1 MNKKS
6 TPFAMLIL
14 VVARIPTEMT
24 ENCHTQRTENR
35 HTQRRSH
42 GVIAIKWLCIQL
54 ISSSTPTFA
63 AAAAT
68 ATFTPALATPATLA
82 ASFTMDV
89 TIFVGL

>member
-1 MNKKS
+1 MNKKA

-14 VVARIPTEMT
+14 VVARIPTEM
-24 ENCHTQRTENR
+24 TENR

-89 TIFVGL
+89 TIFVAL

>member
-14 VVARIPTEMT
+14 VVARIPTEM
-24 ENCHTQRTENR
+24 TENR

-63 AAAAT
+63 AAAT

-89 TIFVGL
+89 TIFVAL